1 METVTFPNTIQE
13 AIMKNIKIMVA
24 VALAVMVTTSF
35 AASAIKSKRG
45 SIELMSNKD
54 GGTVVCT
61 ADFNDELTIIS
72 QSDTKVFVKG
82 NCGKGWVEK
91 SKVEYVAK
99 GPGDKSFTMD
109 DVILVGWD
117 DNRTLIDIFSDHI
130 EDFEGV
136 DINRDFKEYLTYTMD
151 RENIEMRN
159 GEN

>member
-13 AIMKNIKIMVA
+13 AIMKDIKVMVA
-24 VALAVMVTTSF
+24 VALAVMVTTPF
-35 AASAIKSKRG
+35 AASVVKSKRG
-45 SIELMSNKD
+45 SIELTSNKD

-82 NCGKGWVEK
+82 NCGKGWAEK
-91 SKVEYVAK
+91 SKIEYVAK
-99 GPGDKSFTMD
+99 GPGDKTIVMD
-109 DVILVGWD
+109 SVGIDAWI
-117 DNRTLIDIFSDHI
+117 DNPTLIDLFADNI